1 MQNLLL
7 NHFLRLRKVSTDTR
21 RIEPQSI
28 FFALKGDN
36 FNGNLFALKA
46 LELGAAIAVVDED
59 VNSNDDRIIHV
70 EDTLTSLQLLARDYR
85 RTLKIPFLAITGSNG
100 KTTTKELIRDVL
112 TKKYR
117 VTATIGNLN
126 NQIGVPLTLLSIPQ
140 DCEIAVIE
148 MGANHQEE
156 IKSYCQ
162 YAEPN
167 FGMITNIGK
176 AHLEGFGG
184 LEGVKKGKKELF
196 DYINETGG
204 KVFVN
209 TELFPLDEISSR
221 IPRIEYGFGGKDFQ
235 VNIQSESPTLSYD
248 YRSAT
253 AAIIVNT
260 NLAGA
265 YNLYNVASA
274 IVIGK
279 FFGVD
284 EEAIH
289 AAIREYQ
296 PGNNRSQI
304 VPTERNTLI
313 MDAYNANPTSTEH
326 ALVSLSK
333 QDSPNKFFILGDML
347 ELGEHGPKE
356 HRKMFEKTKELK
368 LNGIFIGPVYA
379 DVISEENVSV
389 FTHRNDAEQHLSNLH
404 LSASTILIKGSRGMQ
419 LEKLVPVL

>member
-368 LNGIFIGPVYA
+368 LNGIFIGRVYA

>member
-347 ELGEHGPKE
+347 ELGEHGAKE